1 MRKDVFEYKIKKE
14 LWYLN
19 RREKNDLTQYFEKHS
34 IETLQQQ
41 YRTPR
46 SFVNHYLQHE
56 IFGTRIVS
64 SGHLVTSL
72 VGLLIANILL
82 LGLFITG
89 LLLSL
94 SAINHF
100 IQPQVSLSI
109 GVVIA
114 ILLSAIVLMI
124 VAVYLMKR
132 ANAFFTKRLLLYKFN
147 KVN

>member
-94 SAINHF
+94 SAINYF

>member
-1 MRKDVFEYKIKKE
+1 MRKDVFEYKVKKE

-41 YRTPR
+41 FSTPR
-46 SFVNHYLQHE
+46 RFVSHYLQHE

-72 VGLLIANILL
+72 VGLLVTNILL

-89 LLLSL
+89 MLLSL
-94 SAINHF
+94 SAVNYF
-100 IQPQVSLSI
+100 IQPQVSLSMS
-109 GVVIA
+109 VVIA
-114 ILLSAIVLMI
+114 ILLSAIILMI
-124 VAVYLMKR
+124 VAVYFMKR

-147 KVN
+147 KVS

>member
-1 MRKDVFEYKIKKE
+1 MRKDVFEYKVKKE

-46 SFVNHYLQHE
+46 NFVNHYLQHE
-56 IFGTRIVS
+56 IFGTRIAS

-72 VGLLIANILL
+72 VGLLVANILF

-89 LLLSL
+89 MLLSL
-94 SAINHF
+94 SAVNYF
-100 IQPQVSLSI
+100 IQPQVSLSM

-132 ANAFFTKRLLLYKFN
+132 ANAFFTKRLLWYKFN